1 MGRSKRYP
9 FSSKFYLKVGDWR
22 WQLVGTVADGGGT
35 FGEAD
40 RLVDGSGVC
49 SFLCIINRIC

>member
-1 MGRSKRYP
+1 
-9 FSSKFYLKVGDWR
+9 
-22 WQLVGTVADGGGT
+22 VGTVADGGGT